1 LKEQVRAVLPTFQ
14 SILGDIRARD
24 IITLNDQDY
33 QMALKTRNELILIF
47 SNAERLGL
55 EFKREANKTS
65 CSGRLNLNI
74 WHAIRQF
81 IVNHS
86 FTLQLLPSI
95 STKEAREKNYKA
107 AIQEQISQ
115 LKSQQDEARSSNR
128 YDDAETLGLA
138 LQQLYDELK
147 SMHFSQ

>member
-1 LKEQVRAVLPTFQ
+1 LPTFQ
-14 SILGDIRARD
+14 SLLGDIRARD

-95 STKEAREKNYKA
+95 STKEAQEKITAKNYKA

>member
-1 LKEQVRAVLPTFQ
+1 
-14 SILGDIRARD
+14 
-24 IITLNDQDY
+24 
-33 QMALKTRNELILIF
+33 
-47 SNAERLGL
+47 
-55 EFKREANKTS
+55 
-65 CSGRLNLNI
+65 
-74 WHAIRQF
+74 
-81 IVNHS
+81 VNHS

-95 STKEAREKNYKA
+95 STKEARENITAKNYKA